1 MNCAMQKS
9 FLHFILCTA
18 ILLQCI
24 SCAKSDGEE
33 QEEAVYYPQGNYGST
48 YKLDIIFSP
57 INAFSPSLHCE
68 VLKITNGLGE
78 EFARMLLIDWRI
90 DNMKLGFEDVSVST
104 METKL
109 EEAFAQLRCHL
120 YLTEDNTFFCCLAG
134 VSQPIRI
141 YADEDIDGYPAGE
154 DLSDLFFIS
163 TFDGD
168 SYLANVKYPE
178 MDNLNVFGD
187 SPDLHQAIKAP
198 VKEYFSTGTAPLMSL
213 APYLHLCP
221 IDGYEYLTDGSHK
234 IHIELPVIGINSA
247 GEEESRVLKGEF

>member
-24 SCAKSDGEE
+24 SCAKSDSEE
-33 QEEAVYYPQGNYGST
+33 QEEAVYYPQGNYGWS
-48 YKLDIIFSP
+48 YKPNITISP
-57 INAFSPSLHCE
+57 INAFAPSLTIGALT
-68 VLKITNGLGE
+68 VTNGFGE
-78 EFARMLLIDWRI
+78 EIFRQIIIDWRI
-90 DNMKLGFEDVSVST
+90 EKITLGFENTSVSAI
-104 METKL
+104 ENKL
-109 EEAFAQLRCHL
+109 EEAFSQSHCHSFCS
-120 YLTEDNTFFCCLAG
+120 EDMFFCCLAG

-234 IHIELPVIGINSA
+234 IHVELPVIGINSA